1 MVVQGKTEPGGLVD
15 PVLVAV
21 DTGGTF
27 TDVVTYARGELR
39 SVKVPSTP
47 GDPSIAVLE
56 GLARSLGDG
65 ERFHL
70 VHGSTVATNSLLER
84 RGARVFLV
92 TNEGF
97 QDVIEI
103 GRQNR
108 PQLYALEGHRPPP
121 LVGREDRIGIA
132 GRLDQEGRELEPPD
146 PDELAALA
154 GRLGEAEAIAVCL
167 LHAYA
172 SPDHEERV
180 AEALASLT
188 EAGVPLSISSRV
200 LPEFREY
207 ERTATTVV
215 NAYVA
220 PVMSRY
226 LTRLREESG
235 ADSLRIM
242 GSGGGAL
249 PVERAIREP
258 VRTVLSGP
266 AGGVVGALD
275 WARRAGIEGI
285 LTFDMGGTSTD
296 VSLCPGNPLYTREF
310 EIASTPVALP
320 VIDIHTVGAG
330 GGSIAAVDSGGAL
343 RVGPRSAGAD
353 PGPICYGKGGTEVT
367 VTDAQVW
374 LGRLPAEGFLGG
386 TADLDREAIG
396 PRLEA
401 LAASVGRGADEVA
414 EGIVEVANTAME
426 RALRV
431 ISVERGQDPAD
442 FVLVGFGGAGGLHV
456 VELAERIGAAGVM
469 VPPHTGLLSAY
480 GMLVAPVVRGA
491 SRSLLISS
499 EDADAD
505 ARVGAALEELA
516 TDARATLEAEGFP
529 ARALEEELWVEARY
543 RGQSFELRV
552 PAENWRRR
560 FHEAHERRY
569 GYAHPEAPVEAV
581 TVRASVR
588 APGAEVR
595 VDPISEASDGSRFPT
610 EFDRGRVRWRG
621 ADVEAARIWRT
632 ELGAGSRVPGPAVI
646 LEYSSTT
653 WVPPRWT
660 LEVDRWG
667 SLHLSRDG

>member
-1 MVVQGKTEPGGLVD
+1 MVVQGKTEPRGLVD
-15 PVLVAV
+15 PILVAV

-27 TDVVTYARGELR
+27 TDVVTYHRGELR

-47 GDPSIAVLE
+47 ADPSVAVLD
-56 GLARSLGDG
+56 GLARALS
-65 ERFHL
+65 ENARFDL
-70 VHGSTVATNSLLER
+70 IHGSTVATNALLER
-84 RGARVFLV
+84 KGARVFLV
-92 TNEGF
+92 TNGGF

-108 PQLYALEGHRPPP
+108 PQLYALEGHRPAP
-121 LVGREDRIGIA
+121 LVEREDRIGIA
-132 GRLDQEGRELEPPD
+132 GRLDQSGVEIEPTDPGELRE
-146 PDELAALA
+146 LA
-154 GRLGEAEAIAVCL
+154 GRLGDAEAVAVCL
-167 LHAYA
+167 LHSYA
-172 SPDHEERV
+172 CPDHEELV
-180 AEALASLT
+180 AAALAPLAA
-188 EAGVPLSISSRV
+188 AGIPLSVSSRV

-226 LTRLREESG
+226 LTRLSEGSG

-266 AGGVVGALD
+266 AGGVVGAMD
-275 WARRAGIEGI
+275 WARRAGIDRI
-285 LTFDMGGTSTD
+285 LSFDMGGTSTD
-296 VSLCPGNPLYTREF
+296 VSLCPGRPLYTREF

-330 GGSIAAVDSGGAL
+330 GGSIATVDSGGAL

-374 LGRLPAEGFLGG
+374 LGRLPVEGFLGG
-386 TADLDREAIG
+386 TAELERDAIG

-401 LAASVGRGADEVA
+401 LAAQVGRSPGEVA

-431 ISVERGQDPAD
+431 ISVERGQDPAE

-456 VELAERIGAAGVM
+456 AELAERIGAAGVL

-480 GMLVAPVVRGA
+480 GMLVAPVVRSA
-491 SRSLLISS
+491 SRSMLVSS
-499 EDADAD
+499 DESDAD
-505 ARVGAALEELA
+505 ARVRDTLAALA
-516 TDARATLEAEGFP
+516 ADARETLQAEGFP
-529 ARALEEELWVEARY
+529 AEVLDEELWVEARY

-552 PAENWRRR
+552 PARDWCAR
-560 FHEAHERRY
+560 FHAAHEQRY
-569 GYAHPEAPVEAV
+569 GYTHPESAVEAV

-588 APGAEVR
+588 APGTEVR
-595 VDPISEASDGSRFPT
+595 VDQIPGATDRSGSAARP
-610 EFDRGRVRWRG
+610 RGAVRWRG
-621 ADVEAARIWRT
+621 KQVDAVRVWRE
-632 ELGAGSRVPGPAVI
+632 ELGAGSRITGPAVI

-653 WVPPRWT
+653 WVPPEWT

-667 SLHLSRDG
+667 SLHLSRGR